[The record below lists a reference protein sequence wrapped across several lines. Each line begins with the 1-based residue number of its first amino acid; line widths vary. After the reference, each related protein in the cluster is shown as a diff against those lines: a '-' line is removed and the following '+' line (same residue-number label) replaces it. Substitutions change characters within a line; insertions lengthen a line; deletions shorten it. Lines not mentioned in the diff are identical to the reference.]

1 MCSVGDPST
10 MSLDL
15 AAIRAAHDR
24 IRDHVVRTPVL
35 QNPWLDAD
43 CGGRLFFKCENLQHV
58 GAFKAR
64 GAANAVFALTAAEAA
79 RGVATH
85 SSGNHAAAVAR
96 AARLRGIPAY
106 IVMPENS
113 SRTKVRNVER
123 FGGRITFCAPTTAA
137 REAACAQILAETGAT
152 LVHPYNDFRVMAGQ
166 GTAVVE
172 LLEDQPDLDLILCPV
187 GGGGLLCGTAVGAK
201 ALRPGIRVI
210 AAEPAGADDAARSFR
225 AGHIVAAP
233 KVETIADGL
242 RTTIGTNNFPLARQY
257 VDEVV
262 TVTEAGIVAAMRRL
276 WDELKVVV
284 EPSAAV
290 PFAAIQEGRIDVR
303 NRRVGIILS
312 GGNVDLD
319 TLPWAPLPR
328 P

>member
-1 MCSVGDPST
+1 

-15 AAIRAAHDR
+15 AAIRTAHDR
-24 IRDHVVRTPVL
+24 IRPHIVRTPVL
-35 QNPWLDAD
+35 RSDWLDAAG
-43 CGGRLFFKCENLQHV
+43 GGRLWFKCENLQHI

-64 GAANAVFALTAAEAA
+64 GAANAIFALSATDAA

-106 IVMPENS
+106 IVMPANS
-113 SRTKVRNVER
+113 ARTKVRNVER
-123 FGGRITFCAPTTAA
+123 LGGRITFCEPTTAA

-152 LVHPYNDFRVMAGQ
+152 LVHPYNDFLVMAGQ

-172 LLEDQPDLDLILCPV
+172 LLEDHPDLDLILCPV
-187 GGGGLLCGTAVGAK
+187 GGGGLLCGTAVAAK

-225 AGHIVAAP
+225 AGRIVPAE
-233 KVETIADGL
+233 KVATIADGL
-242 RTTIGTNNFPLARQY
+242 RTTIGTNNFPLIQRH
-257 VDEVV
+257 VDDVV
-262 TVTEAGIVAAMRRL
+262 TVSEAGIVAAMRTL
-276 WDELKVVV
+276 WDELKVIV

-290 PFAAIQEGRIDVR
+290 PFAAIQEGKVTVAGL
-303 NRRVGIILS
+303 RVGLILS

-319 TLPWAPLPR
+319 ALPWSPSPGSPAQPR
-328 P
+328 

>member
-1 MCSVGDPST
+1 

-64 GAANAVFALTAAEAA
+64 GATNAILALSAGEAS

-96 AARLRGIPAY
+96 AAGLRGIPAY
-106 IVMPENS
+106 IVMPANS
-113 SRTKVRNVER
+113 ARTKVRNVER
-123 FGGRITFCAPTTAA
+123 LGGRITFCEPTTAA
-137 REAACAQILAETGAT
+137 REATCARILAETGAT
-152 LVHPYNDFRVMAGQ
+152 LVHPYNDYLVMAGQ

-187 GGGGLLCGTAVGAK
+187 GGGGLLCGTAVAAK
-201 ALRPGIRVI
+201 ALRPGIRVL
-210 AAEPAGADDAARSFR
+210 ATEPAGADDAARSFR
-225 AGHIVAAP
+225 AGRIVPVA

-242 RTTIGTNNFPLARQY
+242 RTTIGANNFPLVQQY

-262 TVTEAGIVAAMRRL
+262 TVTEAGIVTAMRRL
-276 WDELKVVV
+276 WEELKIIV

-290 PFAAIQEGRIDVR
+290 PLAAIQEGRVDAR
-303 NRRVGIILS
+303 NHRVGIILS

-319 TLPWAPLPR
+319 ALPWAPVPR
-328 P
+328 S